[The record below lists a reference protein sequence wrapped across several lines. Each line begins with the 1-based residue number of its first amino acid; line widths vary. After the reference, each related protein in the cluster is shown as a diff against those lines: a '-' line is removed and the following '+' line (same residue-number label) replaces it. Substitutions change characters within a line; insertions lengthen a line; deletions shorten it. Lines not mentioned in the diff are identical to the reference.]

1 MTINQKTD
9 AKWLLGKRGE
19 VYRMSRSGDVYQCR
33 IWISTEKKYLRLS
46 LKTTDY
52 ETAIGRGEKLILG
65 THSDI
70 SSGKKLFGITLGG
83 LVDEYLKWRKQDVNV
98 DGGITEGRFRTIKSQ
113 CSALLRTKSPDL
125 RVAELNKN
133 AFYDWGQMRRQD
145 TPTITPVTIK
155 NESATIGQIFSFAYR
170 EGYTHIPKMLFREVK
185 ISKNDVGKRDIFD
198 REKGEY
204 DRLTAFLRSYVSKK
218 ECPDPETRLERN
230 KIRDYIYTLSNTCM
244 RTGELRQ
251 MTWNDVLGYQEV
263 VDETGTNICL
273 VKLRIRKETSK
284 VRNERTIIV
293 RGGDYIKRLRSYSPY
308 TEPDN
313 FLFTNKTGTL
323 QLGTRELY
331 KHWDVIMRGIDIPN
345 YKERKLSFYSLR
357 HFGITLRMDAGV
369 PIADVA
375 YIAGTSSTHIENH
388 YRHVEDEM
396 MVRGAKRSFNQSII
410 EGRFQPVLDNA
421 KM

>member
-19 VYRMSRSGDVYQCR
+19 IYRMSRSGDVYQCR

-125 RVAELNKN
+125 RVAELDKN
-133 AFYDWGQMRRQD
+133 AFFDWGQMRRQD

-331 KHWDVIMRGIDIPN
+331 KHWDVIMRGIDIPD
-345 YKERKLSFYSLR
+345 YKERKLSYYSLR

>member
-19 VYRMSRSGDVYQCR
+19 IYRMSRSGDVYQCR

-70 SSGKKLFGITLGG
+70 SSGKKLFGITLGE
-83 LVDEYLKWRKQDVNV
+83 LVEEYLNWRQKDVNV

-125 RVAELNKN
+125 RVAELDKN
-133 AFYDWGQMRRQD
+133 AFFDWGQMRRQD

-331 KHWDVIMRGIDIPN
+331 KHWDVIMRGIDIPD
-345 YKERKLSFYSLR
+345 YKERKLSYYSLR

>member
-1 MTINQKTD
+1 LTINQKTD
-9 AKWLLGKRGE
+9 AKWLLAKRGE
-19 VYRMSRSGDVYQCR
+19 IYRMSRSGAVYQCR
-33 IWISTEKKYLRLS
+33 VWISTEKKYLRRS

-52 ETAIGRGEKLILG
+52 ETAIVRGEKLILG

-98 DGGITEGRFRTIKSQ
+98 DGGITEGRFGTIKSQ
-113 CSALLRTKSPDL
+113 CRALLRTKSPDL
-125 RVAELNKN
+125 RVAELDKN
-133 AFYDWGQMRRQD
+133 SFYDWGQMRRQD
-145 TPTITPVTIK
+145 TPTITPVTIR
-155 NESATIGQIFSFAYR
+155 NETATIGQIFSFAYR
-170 EGYTHIPKMLFREVK
+170 NGYSQFPKMIFREIK
-185 ISKNDVGKRDIFD
+185 IAKGDVGKRDIFD

-204 DRLTAFLRSYVSKK
+204 DRLTSFLRIYVSEK
-218 ECPDPETRLERN
+218 ECPDPEQRLQRN

-263 VDETGTNICL
+263 VDETGKNVCL
-273 VKLRIRKETSK
+273 VKLRIRKETTK

-331 KHWDVIMRGIDIPN
+331 KHWDVIMRGIDIPD
-345 YKERKLSFYSLR
+345 YKKRKLSYYSLR

-396 MVRGAKRSFNQSII
+396 MVRGAKRNFNQSI